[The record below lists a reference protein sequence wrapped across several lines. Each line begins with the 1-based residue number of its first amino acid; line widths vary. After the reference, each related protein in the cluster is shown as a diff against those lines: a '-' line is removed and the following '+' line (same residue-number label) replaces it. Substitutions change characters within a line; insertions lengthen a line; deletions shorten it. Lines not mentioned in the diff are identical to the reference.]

1 MEICSSLDRQLPVLL
16 SFSAPR
22 AQGRAGWSRPLS
34 SRAPLHRGL
43 EAQGLAREAVPT
55 TKSRAAGVGGEQ
67 AARGAGR
74 EDSAENPVYVAQSVA
89 SELLSIRV

>member
-1 MEICSSLDRQLPVLL
+1 M
-16 SFSAPR
+16 
-22 AQGRAGWSRPLS
+22 
-34 SRAPLHRGL
+34 
-43 EAQGLAREAVPT
+43 